1 MDAHEWHR
9 IVAYRDFHDVPRY
22 VLVANETEDA
32 FWILDAGFDD
42 AIDEFSSI
50 YTIHGA
56 GRALDEAMAS
66 FESHAGESVSLPAL
80 GCIPVAHVQFDE
92 TRRLALKLTSQPIT

>member
-1 MDAHEWHR
+1 MDSNEWHP

-22 VLVANETEDA
+22 VLAANEAGDA

-42 AIDEFSSI
+42 TVDEYSSI

-56 GRALDEAMAS
+56 GSSLDEAMAS
-66 FESHAGESVSLPAL
+66 FESHAVRSIPLPAL
-80 GCIPVAHVQFDE
+80 GCVPVAHVQFDE
-92 TRRLALKLTSQPIT
+92 TRRGALKLTSQPIK